1 MQVLAS
7 TNSGESWTPEPNGYP
22 RSYMA
27 FAPTGDRQPDFISQ
41 LRVQLQV
48 DTAINFSQYLTL
60 NQEVPSTAPSFW
72 ICVTS
77 DPLISP
83 NGKPIMTMTCSNT
96 AFGLIAL
103 LLIFGNQAK
112 ADGMVPDTSVVI
124 VHEDDGEASVSVTNS
139 DSQLSLLHVTL
150 QDIPEDTEPLLVVTP
165 PLSRVEASKSQLVRF
180 ILQNQK
186 PLLTQRLKRAVFEG
200 MPQGRAAT
208 AAGHARVGVT
218 VRQNLPVIVHP
229 KGLAP
234 NRSPWTGLT
243 WTLRDGQLQV
253 RNDTPYVVRLAQELR
268 LLPGDGKAMLPR
280 TYVLPGEAL
289 SVPASGG
296 QAKTVRLQPA
306 TVYGFAVKAYDAP
319 ITL

>member
-1 MQVLAS
+1 
-7 TNSGESWTPEPNGYP
+7 
-22 RSYMA
+22 
-27 FAPTGDRQPDFISQ
+27 
-41 LRVQLQV
+41 
-48 DTAINFSQYLTL
+48 
-60 NQEVPSTAPSFW
+60 
-72 ICVTS
+72 
-77 DPLISP
+77 
-83 NGKPIMTMTCSNT
+83 MTMTRSNT
-96 AFGLIAL
+96 AVGALAL
-103 LLIFGNQAK
+103 LLVLGNPVK

-124 VHEDDGEASVSVTNS
+124 VHEAEGEAAVSVTNT
-139 DSQLSLLHVTL
+139 DSQLALLHVTL
-150 QDIPEDTEPLLVVTP
+150 LDIPEDTEPLLVVTP

-180 ILQNQK
+180 ILQNQQ

-234 NRSPWTGLT
+234 NRTPWTDLT

-253 RNDTPYVVRLAQELR
+253 RNDTPYVVRLAQELL
-268 LLPGDGKAMLPR
+268 LLPGNGQAMLPR
-280 TYVLPGEAL
+280 TYVLPGEAI

-296 QAKTVRLQPA
+296 QASTVRLQPA